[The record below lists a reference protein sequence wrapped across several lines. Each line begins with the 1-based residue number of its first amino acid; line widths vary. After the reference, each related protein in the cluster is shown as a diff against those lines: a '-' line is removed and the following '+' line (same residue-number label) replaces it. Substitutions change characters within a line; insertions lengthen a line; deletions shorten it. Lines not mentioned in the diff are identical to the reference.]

1 MPDSIPGR
9 GWVASLSTLSAGMLL
24 AGCISTPVAEQRPQG
39 PAADACLQ
47 KVTMDRLDEAIRR
60 CDAVVAAHPRHP
72 QPRNERALLLSLA
85 GRNQLACRDSLA
97 AADLLARAPAKPAPD
112 PLLVEEI
119 KLRSRSCQAWSA
131 ASRSGV
137 TTPPATDAPSAASP
151 DAPGR

>member
-1 MPDSIPGR
+1 VPDSIPGR
-9 GWVASLSTLSAGMLL
+9 GWVASLSALSAGVLL
-24 AGCISTPVAEQRPQG
+24 SGCINTPVAKQRPQG

-72 QPRNERALLLSLA
+72 QPRNERALLLNLA

-131 ASRSGV
+131 ANRSGV
-137 TTPPATDAPSAASP
+137 TTPPATDAPSAATP